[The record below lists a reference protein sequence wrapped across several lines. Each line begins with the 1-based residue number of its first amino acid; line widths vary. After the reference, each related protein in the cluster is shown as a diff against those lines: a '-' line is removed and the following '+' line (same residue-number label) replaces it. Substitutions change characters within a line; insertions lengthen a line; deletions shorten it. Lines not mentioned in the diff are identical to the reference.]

1 MHKPVDSRASLP
13 PPPRVPRLLFHA
25 RQIRAMKWFNVAT
38 MAISACIALA
48 ADPSGV
54 RYATAYDEQYAATR
68 AAFASLV
75 VYLLQ
80 IASTALQCD
89 IFYALRAAY
98 PGIGRALPCRRY
110 LAATGVLLVAWA
122 ATIAGVV
129 AVDADGSA
137 HMLRVAVAT
146 NAFAIAQL
154 LLAASQATYWARDPV
169 ILVAD

>member
-1 MHKPVDSRASLP
+1 MHDLVDSAA
-13 PPPRVPRLLFHA
+13 PPPRVPRPLFHA
-25 RQIRAMKWFNVAT
+25 RQIRAMKWFNVASMT
-38 MAISACIALA
+38 ISACIALA

-54 RYATAYDEQYAATR
+54 RYATAYDEQYATIR

-80 IASTALQCD
+80 IASTLLQCD
-89 IFYALRAAY
+89 IFTALRAAY
-98 PGIGRALPCRRY
+98 PGTGRALPCRRY
-110 LAATGVLLVAWA
+110 LVTTGVLLAVWA

-129 AVDADGSA
+129 AVSVDADGSA
-137 HMLRVAVAT
+137 HMLRVAVT
-146 NAFAIAQL
+146 NNAFAIAQL